1 MMSRIIF
8 VAFVGLA
15 ACASVET
22 ASAQQSSV
30 NVVTYHYDN
39 LRTGWNQNETVLTT
53 SNVNSSTFGPLARVA
68 LDDQV
73 DAQPLIVNN
82 VVYVATENDTVYA
95 INASTGAI
103 LNSNH
108 LGAPVAMSNLP
119 GPCNNNGQHVGINST
134 PVINAVAGLMWVVT
148 YTWENNA
155 PVFRLHL
162 LSLTNLTEIKNT
174 IITASHTLSDGS
186 VNNFNPQYQRQRA
199 ALLLQNLNVYAAFS
213 SFCDLGGNN
222 SRGWILSWQA
232 ETLTPLAAN
241 ELTDTQTLA
250 QTPNGNSNVFLS
262 SIWMSGDGIAS
273 DSSGDLFFTTGN
285 SDTVRTDNLQESAV
299 RLSSDLTTVK
309 DFFTPYIYSALDL
322 NDGDFSSGGIMLLPA
337 QSGPVPNLAVAAG
350 KSGYLYIMNRALGS
364 MGGYVAGGPDVPKEI
379 TLGPCWCG
387 PSYFAGSDGFGRVV
401 TSQGDVL
408 DTWRVDTTKSVPL
421 ILEGTSSLAPDVQDP
436 GFFTSV
442 SSNGTQA
449 GSTIIWAVQRPISA
463 TTPTVTLYAYSAT
476 PTVGA
481 LPVLYSGVVG
491 PWPNLNGNA
500 NLVPVVANGNVYVA
514 SYQSLSIFGLLSS
527 STSSAAQPLVAPGAT
542 SQALVQANTPAA
554 SGSGSPVGPRIFGT
568 VTSVT
573 GDQIDVQL
581 RSGKTVSVD
590 LADARKNFLAL
601 TPNVGENVEVRGS
614 IGSGGSLTATSMVRA
629 KTPPTWGPDVQ

>member
-1 MMSRIIF
+1 M
-8 VAFVGLA
+8 
-15 ACASVET
+15 T
-22 ASAQQSSV
+22 P
-30 NVVTYHYDN
+30 
-39 LRTGWNQNETVLTT
+39 
-53 SNVNSSTFGPLARVA
+53 SNVNSSTFGPLLRVS

-73 DAQPLIVNN
+73 DTQPLIVNN

-95 INASTGAI
+95 INANTGAI

-108 LGAPVAMSNLP
+108 LGTPVAMSSLP

-134 PVINAVAGLMWVVT
+134 PVINAAAGLMWVVT

-199 ALLLQNLNVYAAFS
+199 ALLLQNLNVYAAFA

-222 SRGWILSWQA
+222 SRGWVLGWQA

-250 QTPNGNSNVFLS
+250 QTPNGTANVFLS
-262 SIWMSGDGIAS
+262 SIWMSGYGVAS

-285 SDTVRTDNLQESAV
+285 SDTVKVNNYPESAV

-309 DFFTPYIYSALDL
+309 DFFTPYNFASLDL
-322 NDGDFSSGGIMLLPA
+322 NDGDFSAGGMLLLPA

-350 KSGYLYIMNRALGS
+350 KSGYLYIFNRTPGS
-364 MGGYVAGGPDVPKEI
+364 MGGYVPGGPDVPKEI
-379 TLGPCWCG
+379 SLGPCWCG
-387 PSYFAGSDGFGRVV
+387 PSYFTGSDGFGRVV
-401 TSQGDVL
+401 TSQGSDVL

-421 ILEGTSSLAPDVQDP
+421 ILEGTSHLTTNIQDP

-449 GSTIIWAVQRPISA
+449 GTAIIWAVQRPTSA
-463 TTPTVTLYAYSAT
+463 S
-476 PTVGA
+476 
-481 LPVLYSGVVG
+481 
-491 PWPNLNGNA
+491 
-500 NLVPVVANGNVYVA
+500 
-514 SYQSLSIFGLLSS
+514 
-527 STSSAAQPLVAPGAT
+527 
-542 SQALVQANTPAA
+542 
-554 SGSGSPVGPRIFGT
+554 
-568 VTSVT
+568 
-573 GDQIDVQL
+573 
-581 RSGKTVSVD
+581 
-590 LADARKNFLAL
+590 
-601 TPNVGENVEVRGS
+601 
-614 IGSGGSLTATSMVRA
+614 
-629 KTPPTWGPDVQ
+629 TPPFTRPH